1 MLFSIYAISLLHW
14 HALVLKLQVFV
25 LIDKNEL
32 HSLILASLLVPV
44 GYNVFVG
51 NTNGTVLAIDT
62 RQIKEGEYSFQLL
75 PSGHRVG
82 NRVEH
87 LLALDGTLNPEGF
100 LSVLGDS
107 VVVTKDRRLSVNHL
121 KGIDSIP
128 STVLVSIGIGYQETF
143 TQHTCTQANTHN
155 GTYFVTWAL
164 PLYDNQ
170 LAKHLQPLHVIQQC
184 NLLFV

>member
-1 MLFSIYAISLLHW
+1 M
-14 HALVLKLQVFV
+14 
-25 LIDKNEL
+25 
-32 HSLILASLLVPV
+32 
-44 GYNVFVG
+44 
-51 NTNGTVLAIDT
+51 LAIDT

-75 PSGHRVG
+75 PSGQHVG

-100 LSVLGDS
+100 LSALGDS

-155 GTYFVTWAL
+155 STYFVTWAL
-164 PLYDNQ
+164 PLYDN
-170 LAKHLQPLHVIQQC
+170 
-184 NLLFV
+184 